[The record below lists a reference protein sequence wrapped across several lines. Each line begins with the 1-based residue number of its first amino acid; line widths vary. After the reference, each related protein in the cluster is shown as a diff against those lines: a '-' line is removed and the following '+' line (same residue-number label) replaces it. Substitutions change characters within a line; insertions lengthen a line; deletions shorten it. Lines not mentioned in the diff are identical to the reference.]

1 MKMQKC
7 PHCSEENKIY
17 ARVCSYC
24 MQTIGIEHKVKISS
38 VGNWVIVFVVVVVLF
53 LAGLDNT
60 TIPIQMWTGL
70 REQLSPTILAVAT
83 CLIIMSTLVLVNA
96 EFLRRRSERIRGIRN

>member
-24 MQTIGIEHKVKISS
+24 MNTIGIEHKVKMSS
-38 VGNWVIVFVVVVVLF
+38 VGNWVIVFIVVVVWF
-53 LAGLDNT
+53 
-60 TIPIQMWTGL
+60 IW
-70 REQLSPTILAVAT
+70 SK
-83 CLIIMSTLVLVNA
+83 
-96 EFLRRRSERIRGIRN
+96 

>member
-24 MQTIGIEHKVKISS
+24 MKTIGVEHKIKMSS
-38 VGNWVIVFVVVVVLF
+38 VGNWVIVFFFPLSRLWFRGAWLIAEGVEIL
-53 LAGLDNT
+53 LT
-60 TIPIQMWTGL
+60 L
-70 REQLSPTILAVAT
+70 R
-83 CLIIMSTLVLVNA
+83 
-96 EFLRRRSERIRGIRN
+96 

>member
-24 MQTIGIEHKVKISS
+24 MKTIGVEHKIKMNS
-38 VGNWVIVFVVVVVLF
+38 VGNWVIVFIVVVVCF
-53 LAGLDNT
+53 IWSMNKD
-60 TIPIQMWTGL
+60 
-70 REQLSPTILAVAT
+70 
-83 CLIIMSTLVLVNA
+83 
-96 EFLRRRSERIRGIRN
+96 